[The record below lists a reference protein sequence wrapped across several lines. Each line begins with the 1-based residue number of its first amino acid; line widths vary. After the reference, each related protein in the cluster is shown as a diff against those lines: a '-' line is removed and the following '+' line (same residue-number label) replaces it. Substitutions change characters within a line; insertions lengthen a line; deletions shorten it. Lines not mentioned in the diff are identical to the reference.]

1 MSDSDDTVET
11 AYGRLDRA
19 ALLQA
24 QHTYDTTI
32 LLCMVDDLDAML
44 AEARA
49 EDGLRDML
57 LRLHGMAHTVING
70 AGMTVATGE
79 QRLPELAFD
88 TLAEVLKI
96 VTMLHYFRLMCH
108 FRLYP
113 GITPAGRSGVPA
125 LPEPSFLCVYVPSMR
140 TRSSLTELTNTN
152 TSGPR
157 CRIAA

>member
-24 QHTYDTTI
+24 QHTYDTTS
-32 LLCMVDDLDAML
+32 LLRMVDDLDAML
-44 AEARA
+44 GEARG

-79 QRLPELAFD
+79 ESLPELAFD
-88 TLAEVLKI
+88 TLSEVLRI
-96 VTMLHYFRLMCH
+96 VTMLQGWLRQ
-108 FRLYP
+108 
-113 GITPAGRSGVPA
+113 I
-125 LPEPSFLCVYVPSMR
+125 EPLEQ
-140 TRSSLTELTNTN
+140 LA
-152 TSGPR
+152 PR
-157 CRIAA
+157 K

>member
-19 ALLQA
+19 ALRQA

-32 LLCMVDDLDAML
+32 LLRMVDDLDAML

-70 AGMTVATGE
+70 AGMTVATGGKF
-79 QRLPELAFD
+79 A
-88 TLAEVLKI
+88 
-96 VTMLHYFRLMCH
+96 
-108 FRLYP
+108 
-113 GITPAGRSGVPA
+113 GIGVRYTGRSAENRHDAARLAP
-125 LPEPSFLCVYVPSMR
+125 
-140 TRSSLTELTNTN
+140 TDRSAGATDTAQLT
-152 TSGPR
+152 
-157 CRIAA
+157 A